1 MMMIYPRMLGS
12 QPASVG
18 LARREW
24 ADRIN
29 HQTVAAG
36 ALPPVYLFPFFTSVL
51 WLAELWCLC
60 PGEGEMTACL
70 CFLFFVEWTV
80 TLTWKVT
87 YLYQIKYNLIES
99 AIKTFEYNSRHNK
112 IQHVRSKPRQLVYFN
127 FQLDIIWHMQLQI
140 RASSRLHQTAS
151 DCIRLH
157 QTASDQHASGDCK
170 VLWVYLFR

>member
-1 MMMIYPRMLGS
+1 MSEKDSSLAQDRKYKSPLPSLPLLWGQSHLGGIILVFCHWFLWLSWPPWAEGTSSWFKPNYMMMIYPRMLGS

-70 CFLFFVEWTV
+70 CFFVFCWV
-80 TLTWKVT
+80 DC
-87 YLYQIKYNLIES
+87 
-99 AIKTFEYNSRHNK
+99 
-112 IQHVRSKPRQLVYFN
+112 YFN
-127 FQLDIIWHMQLQI
+127 LESHIFV
-140 RASSRLHQTAS
+140 SN
-151 DCIRLH
+151 
-157 QTASDQHASGDCK
+157 K
-170 VLWVYLFR
+170 VQFDWKCN